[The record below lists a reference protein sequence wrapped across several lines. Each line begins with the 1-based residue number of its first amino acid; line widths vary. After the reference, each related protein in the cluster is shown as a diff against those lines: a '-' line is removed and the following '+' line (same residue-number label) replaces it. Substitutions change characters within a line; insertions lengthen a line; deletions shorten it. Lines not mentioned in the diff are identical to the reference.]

1 MIENYGS
8 VYEAFIDAYI
18 KVNKCSREVAVEA
31 VTRMVIA
38 IEAEEKLND

>member
-38 IEAEEKLND
+38 IEAEEKSND